1 MLFWSGCKSHSLWG
15 PISPGLISIHL
26 RFSVTSKEIWKFRHH
41 LRRVHCSMSCLMNL
55 YLKVLYVAVRNWN
68 SFPKIDEGMLFC
80 MLIFEAINKLETN
93 IRIFFFLVLYSWQA
107 VTNYIDQQYETYLQD
122 ESGLNRRHIVDNRVH
137 CCLYFICPH
146 GHGLVFAFVV
156 DFLRWIA
163 NFASYVECVLL
174 HLWSLFVDSHHYF

>member
-1 MLFWSGCKSHSLWG
+1 MKTYKPRANMSINLFY
-15 PISPGLISIHL
+15 
-26 RFSVTSKEIWKFRHH
+26 FFFTSEEIWKFRHH
-41 LRRVHCSMSCLMNL
+41 LRSVHYSMSCLMNL
-55 YLKVLYVAVRNWN
+55 YLKVLYVAVRNCN
-68 SFPKIDEGMLFC
+68 TFPKIDVGIRLY
-80 MLIFEAINKLETN
+80 IFIFKAINWRQ

-156 DFLRWIA
+156 DF
-163 NFASYVECVLL
+163 
-174 HLWSLFVDSHHYF
+174 